1 MQMSIYGTKQ
11 NPYQLTAEAPEK
23 FGMIQAKMSLEIVP
37 FKTWSHISL
46 LPRPTESEKVE
57 AKLKAWQLVNK
68 YRRRN
73 LACKILDTP

>member
-1 MQMSIYGTKQ
+1 MSECELGTGDTST
-11 NPYQLTAEAPEK
+11 L
-23 FGMIQAKMSLEIVP
+23 GMIQAKMSLEIVP